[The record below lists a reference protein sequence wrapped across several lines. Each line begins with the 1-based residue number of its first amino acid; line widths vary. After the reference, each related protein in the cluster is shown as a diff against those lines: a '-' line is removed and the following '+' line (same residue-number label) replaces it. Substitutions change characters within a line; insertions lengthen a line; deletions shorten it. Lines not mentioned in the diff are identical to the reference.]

1 MIFGVSTNQ
10 VVEATARHADD
21 LGLIVTVLDDC
32 SASAN
37 EELHRFATEKILPIF
52 GNVVPSEQFLNSLEI
67 SVNPL
72 NYDLNKPIV
81 LRNIRIVDLIYV

>member
-1 MIFGVSTNQ
+1 MNWLIRYAVEEIVIFGVSTNQ

-52 GNVVPSEQFLNSLEI
+52 GNVVPSEQFLNSL
-67 SVNPL
+67 
-72 NYDLNKPIV
+72 
-81 LRNIRIVDLIYV
+81 R